1 MKKYIN
7 NRFLLFIVS
16 IFICGLLTGYYILTQ
31 QFLSAVITTLVFIG
45 ISVLLFI
52 NYRKIA
58 VIIMCVSCLIIGV
71 ATFFTQYFY
80 LQSYNKNYSSVTL
93 TGRIS
98 IENYTTSTN
107 YAYALL
113 DNISINTDGKT
124 NKLNGKVIFGTYLTS
139 LDLQS
144 FVTGNIITVDCNL
157 NGINLFAD
165 GVNSYLYR
173 NNVYWEISS
182 YGNNISFTRGRVTL
196 SEKCITYIKQT
207 LLVNMD
213 YDTAGLAQGLILG
226 DKSQISY
233 STGQAYRNLGIVH
246 LFAVSGLH
254 IGFIVLVISFIL
266 SKLKVKGI
274 RAAIITMLPII
285 LYAYICGF
293 PPSIMRAGLMCLIG
307 LVVNC
312 LHKDIDVL
320 SRMAFAMIIILVVS
334 PLYIFDAAFL
344 LSFASVFGIAT
355 ITSAINSFVKR
366 NTKLSKFSW
375 LITPLALS
383 FGATVATLPFVA
395 YFYQQVSV
403 IGVFINLFVIPVITV
418 VFIMLLIGLI
428 PYLNFL
434 LIPANYILSTL
445 NKLLLSIETNTISS
459 IAINDIGFGVVF
471 LIALLFIISGY
482 INISKRSKLITSVV
496 SLILC
501 IAVAVITAIPIQ
513 TTYSLFYYNQQYAF
527 TDNNGYLCVVTNL
540 SDDKTVALINDISKK
555 YKIVK
560 IDLIVTDYTAVTIDG
575 IISLSTSNID
585 INKIYVFN
593 TTKNNTADVAL
604 SSMQYDVTHIMPNTS
619 NNAEIEV
626 SSVYDA
632 WLLSAITVTLD
643 NCTILI
649 TLTENLGP
657 LTELSSIANTAD
669 IIITSS
675 KVFDNLTEDCII
687 VTSDNLWNEP
697 LNIRQLGN
705 FCITVNKGKLVLNK
719 YFS

>member
-1 MKKYIN
+1 
-7 NRFLLFIVS
+7 
-16 IFICGLLTGYYILTQ
+16 
-31 QFLSAVITTLVFIG
+31 
-45 ISVLLFI
+45 
-52 NYRKIA
+52 
-58 VIIMCVSCLIIGV
+58 MCVSCLIIGV
-71 ATFFTQYFY
+71 ATFFTQYLY
-80 LQSYNKNYSSVTL
+80 LNSFNKDYSSVTL

-113 DNISINTDGKT
+113 DNVSINTDGKT
-124 NKLNGKVIFGTYLTS
+124 NKLNGKVIFGTELNS

-144 FVTGNIITVDCNL
+144 FVTGNIITIDCNL

-182 YGNNISFTRGRVTL
+182 YGNNISFTSGRVTL
-196 SEKCITYIKQT
+196 SEKCITHIKQT
-207 LLVNMD
+207 LLINMD

-233 STGQAYRNLGIVH
+233 STSQAYRNLGIAH

-312 LHKDIDVL
+312 LLKDIDVL
-320 SRMAFAMIIILVVS
+320 SRMAFAMIIILVIG

-355 ITSAINSFVKR
+355 ITSAINSTVKR
-366 NTKLSKFSW
+366 NNKLNKLSW
-375 LITPLALS
+375 LISPLALS
-383 FGATVATLPFVA
+383 FGATAATLPFVA

-471 LIALLFIISGY
+471 LIALLFIIGGY

-501 IAVAVITAIPIQ
+501 IAVAVISAIPIQ
-513 TTYSLFYYNQQYAF
+513 TNYSMFYYNQQYAF

-540 SDDKTVALINDISKK
+540 SDDKTVALINDIRKK
-555 YKIVK
+555 YKIDK
-560 IDLIVTDYTAVTIDG
+560 IDLIITDYTAVTIDG
-575 IISLSTSNID
+575 IISLNTSNID
-585 INKIYVFN
+585 INKIYVFC

-604 SSMQYDVTHIMPNTS
+604 SNMKYDVTHIMPNTS
-619 NNAEIEV
+619 NNAEIEI

-643 NCTILI
+643 NCTVLI
-649 TLTENLGP
+649 TLTNNIGS
-657 LTELSSIANTAD
+657 LTMLSGIASSAD
-669 IIITSS
+669 IIITGS